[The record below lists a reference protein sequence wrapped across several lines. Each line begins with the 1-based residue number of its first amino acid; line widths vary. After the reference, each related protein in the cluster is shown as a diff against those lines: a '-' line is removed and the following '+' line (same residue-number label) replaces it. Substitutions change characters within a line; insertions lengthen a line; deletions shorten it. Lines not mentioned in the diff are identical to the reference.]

1 MLWFPLV
8 FLALQNRLGHG
19 LGRTQLRGFRD
30 RYPQFARSNVLQ
42 TWTMC
47 QAVCF
52 IKGGLGSSSSRAGI
66 HLSVVHQNLQCP
78 QMEGWG
84 SVCSSAWSR
93 LEVSIEHDLILEWAV
108 TRLQHCQQARG
119 PCAASDLWYS
129 RTSGTRAGI
138 SILYYI
144 KALNLSEMAQ
154 QALKQEGPGD
164 TDPKR
169 SINLSLQKRE
179 SYSNHQG
186 RNSQFRRFCLSVSG
200 LGGKG
205 G

>member
-1 MLWFPLV
+1 
-8 FLALQNRLGHG
+8 
-19 LGRTQLRGFRD
+19 
-30 RYPQFARSNVLQ
+30 
-42 TWTMC
+42 MC

-52 IKGGLGSSSSRAGI
+52 IKGGLGSSSSTAGI
-66 HLSVVHQNLQCP
+66 HLSVVHPNLQCP

-108 TRLQHCQQARG
+108 ARLQHCQQVRG
-119 PCAASDLWYS
+119 PCAASELWYS
-129 RTSGTRAGI
+129 RTSGARAGI

-144 KALNLSEMAQ
+144 KALILSEMAQ

-164 TDPKR
+164 TGPKL
-169 SINLSLQKRE
+169 SINLSLQKRK

-186 RNSQFRRFCLSVSG
+186 RNSQFRCFCLSVSG

>member
-52 IKGGLGSSSSRAGI
+52 IKGGLGSSSSTAGI

-93 LEVSIEHDLILEWAV
+93 LEVSIFGVGSDSAPALPAGARALHCLWAV
-108 TRLQHCQQARG
+108 VQSHFG
-119 PCAASDLWYS
+119 DPSWYFYP
-129 RTSGTRAGI
+129 
-138 SILYYI
+138 ILY
-144 KALNLSEMAQ
+144 KSTDFLQDGSESSEA
-154 QALKQEGPGD
+154 
-164 TDPKR
+164 
-169 SINLSLQKRE
+169 
-179 SYSNHQG
+179 
-186 RNSQFRRFCLSVSG
+186 RRFWRHKS
-200 LGGKG
+200 
-205 G
+205 